1 MASVGLIGG
10 LGPEST
16 IDYYRR
22 ILAGWEKVQPGSSPS
37 VIIDSLDV
45 QRGLRLVAN
54 DRKAL
59 VEYLFESVQRLTNA
73 GVDFIAMAANTPH
86 VVFDQLAAR
95 SAVPMLSIIEVC
107 ADEAERRGLRRLA
120 LLGTRFTMEGQ
131 LYPGTFSKRGM
142 TVVVPGAQEQAWV
155 HEKYIGELLKG
166 DFRDDTRTRFVALIT
181 GLRDED
187 DVEALI
193 LGGTELPLLLKSDT
207 IADLPVLDTTELH
220 VAAIVNRLHSL
231 ERAS

>member
-22 ILAGWEKVQPGSSPS
+22 ILSGWEKIAPGTSPS

-54 DRKAL
+54 DRRAL
-59 VEYLFESVQRLTNA
+59 VDYLFESVQRLTNA
-73 GVDFIAMAANTPH
+73 GVDFTAMAANTPH
-86 VVFDQLAAR
+86 VVFDQLAAC
-95 SAVPMLSIIEVC
+95 SSVPMLSIVEVC

-131 LYPGTFSKRGM
+131 LYPGAFSKRGM
-142 TVVVPGAQEQAWV
+142 TVVVPAETEQAWV

-166 DFRDDTRTRFVALIT
+166 DFRDDTRTRFIALIT
-181 GLRDED
+181 RLRDED
-187 DVEALI
+187 DVEAII
-193 LGGTELPLLLKSDT
+193 LGGTELPLLLKSAT

-220 VAAIVNRLHSL
+220 VAAIVDRLHSL
-231 ERAS
+231 EEPT

>member
-73 GVDFIAMAANTPH
+73 GVDFIAMAADTPH

-95 SAVPMLSIIEVC
+95 SAVPMLSIVEVC

-220 VAAIVNRLHSL
+220 VAAIVNRLQSL